1 MAIDLAPIPLPPT
14 EQAISVG
21 LYTPEERARRD
32 ATIWTP
38 VQGFLA
44 AFQFIV
50 FAVSICLIARF
61 MVTGQGET
69 AAIWSVVFKTLVL
82 YTIMITGSIW
92 EKVVFDQWLFAHSFF
107 WEDVFSFLVLGLHTA
122 YLWSLYTGNMS
133 TREQLWLALAAYAA
147 YAINA
152 GQFLLKL
159 RAARVQERATLA
171 MHRELT
177 A

>member
-1 MAIDLAPIPLPPT
+1 MNDAPEP
-14 EQAISVG
+14 SVSAG
-21 LYTPEERARRD
+21 LYTPQERARRD

-44 AFQFIV
+44 AFQFFV
-50 FAVSICLIARF
+50 FAISLSLITRF
-61 MVTGQGET
+61 MLTGEGET
-69 AAIWSVVFKTLVL
+69 AALWSVVVKTMVL
-82 YTIMITGSIW
+82 YAIMVTGSIW
-92 EKVVFDQWLFAHSFF
+92 EKVVFDKWLFAPAFF

-122 YLWSLYTGNMS
+122 YLWSVYTGNMS

-159 RAARVQERATLA
+159 RAARAQERATLA
-171 MHRELT
+171 MHQEW
-177 A
+177 AA

>member
-1 MAIDLAPIPLPPT
+1 MIESTAPTIG
-14 EQAISVG
+14 VG

-50 FAVSICLIARF
+50 FAVSVCLITRF
-61 MVTGQGET
+61 MVTGLGET
-69 AAIWSVVFKTLVL
+69 AAIWSVVFKTMVL
-82 YTIMITGSIW
+82 YAIMVTGSIW
-92 EKVVFDQWLFAHSFF
+92 EKVVFDKWLFAHSFF

-122 YLWSLYTGNMS
+122 YLWSLYTGNMN
-133 TREQLWLALAAYAA
+133 TYQQLWLALAAYAA

-171 MHRELT
+171 MHQELT

>member
-1 MAIDLAPIPLPPT
+1 MNDATTPV
-14 EQAISVG
+14 ISAG

-50 FAVSICLIARF
+50 FAVSVCLIARF

-69 AAIWSVVFKTLVL
+69 AAVWSVVFKTLVL

-92 EKVVFDQWLFAHSFF
+92 EKVVFDKWLFAPAFF

-122 YLWSLYTGNMS
+122 YLWSVYTGNMG
-133 TREQLWLALAAYAA
+133 TRDQLWLALAAYAA

-159 RAARVQERATLA
+159 RAARAQERATLA
-171 MHRELT
+171 MHQGLAT
-177 A
+177 

>member
-1 MAIDLAPIPLPPT
+1 MNDATTPV
-14 EQAISVG
+14 ISVG

-50 FAVSICLIARF
+50 FAVSVCLIARF

-82 YTIMITGSIW
+82 YTIMITGSLW
-92 EKVVFDQWLFAHSFF
+92 EKVVFDKWLFAKSFF

-122 YLWSLYTGNMS
+122 YLWALFTDSMP
-133 TREQLWLALAAYAA
+133 TRDQLWLALAGYAA

-152 GQFLLKL
+152 GQFLWKLK
-159 RAARVQERATLA
+159 AARIQERATLA
-171 MHRELT
+171 LQKEM
-177 A
+177 AV

>member
-1 MAIDLAPIPLPPT
+1 MIESTAPT
-14 EQAISVG
+14 ISVG

-50 FAVSICLIARF
+50 FAVSVCLITRF
-61 MVTGQGET
+61 MVTGLGET
-69 AAIWSVVFKTLVL
+69 AAIWSVVFKTMVL
-82 YTIMITGSIW
+82 YAIMVTGSIW
-92 EKVVFDQWLFAHSFF
+92 EKVVFDKWLFAHSFF

-122 YLWSLYTGNMS
+122 YLWSLYTGNMN
-133 TREQLWLALAAYAA
+133 TYQQLWLALAAYAA
-147 YAINA
+147 YTINA

-171 MHRELT
+171 MHQELT

>member
-1 MAIDLAPIPLPPT
+1 
-14 EQAISVG
+14 
-21 LYTPEERARRD
+21 
-32 ATIWTP
+32 
-38 VQGFLA
+38 
-44 AFQFIV
+44 
-50 FAVSICLIARF
+50 

-69 AAIWSVVFKTLVL
+69 AAVWSVVFKTLVL

-92 EKVVFDQWLFAHSFF
+92 EKVVFDKWLFAQSFF

-122 YLWSLYTGNMS
+122 YLWTLYTGILS

-159 RAARVQERATLA
+159 RAARLQERATLA
-171 MHRELT
+171 MQKEL
-177 A
+177 AA

>member
-1 MAIDLAPIPLPPT
+1 MTNAFEPPIST
-14 EQAISVG
+14 G
-21 LYTPEERARRD
+21 LYTPQERARRD

-50 FAVSICLIARF
+50 FAVSVCLIARY
-61 MVTGQGET
+61 MVTGEGET
-69 AAIWSVVFKTLVL
+69 AAVWSVVFKTLVL
-82 YTIMITGSIW
+82 YAIMVTGSIW
-92 EKVVFDQWLFAHSFF
+92 EKVVFDKWLFAPAFF

-122 YLWSLYTGNMS
+122 YLWSLYTGNMGM
-133 TREQLWLALAAYAA
+133 RDQLWLALAAYAA

-159 RAARVQERATLA
+159 RAARAQERATLA
-171 MHRELT
+171 MHQELAT
-177 A
+177 

>member
-1 MAIDLAPIPLPPT
+1 MNEASAT
-14 EQAISVG
+14 TVISAG
-21 LYTPEERARRD
+21 LYTPEERVRRD
-32 ATIWTP
+32 STIWTP

-50 FAVSICLIARF
+50 FGISVCLITRY

-69 AAIWSVVFKTLVL
+69 LAVWSVVFKTLVL
-82 YTIMITGSIW
+82 YSIMVTGSIW
-92 EKVVFDQWLFAHSFF
+92 EKVVFDKWLFAKSFF

-122 YLWSLYTGNMS
+122 YLWALFTDRMS
-133 TREQLWLALAAYAA
+133 TRDQLWLALAAYAA

-152 GQFLLKL
+152 GQFLWKLK
-159 RAARVQERATLA
+159 AARIQERATLA
-171 MHRELT
+171 LQKELS

>member
-1 MAIDLAPIPLPPT
+1 MNDAT
-14 EQAISVG
+14 EPSISTG
-21 LYTPEERARRD
+21 LYTPQERARRD

-50 FAVSICLIARF
+50 FAVSVCLIARY
-61 MVTGQGET
+61 MVTGEGET
-69 AAIWSVVFKTLVL
+69 AAVWSVVCKTLVL
-82 YTIMITGSIW
+82 YAIMVTGSIW
-92 EKVVFDQWLFAHSFF
+92 EKVVFDKWLFAPAFF

-122 YLWSLYTGNMS
+122 YLWSLYTGSMS

-159 RAARVQERATLA
+159 RAARAQERATLA
-171 MHRELT
+171 MHQEW
-177 A
+177 AA

>member
-1 MAIDLAPIPLPPT
+1 MIESTAPT
-14 EQAISVG
+14 ISVG

-50 FAVSICLIARF
+50 FAVSVCLITRF
-61 MVTGQGET
+61 MVTGLGET
-69 AAIWSVVFKTLVL
+69 AAIWSVVFKTMVL
-82 YTIMITGSIW
+82 YAIMVTGSIW
-92 EKVVFDQWLFAHSFF
+92 EKVVFDKWLFAHSFF

-122 YLWSLYTGNMS
+122 YLWSLYTGNMN
-133 TREQLWLALAAYAA
+133 TYQQLWLALAAYAA

-171 MHRELT
+171 MHQELT

>member
-1 MAIDLAPIPLPPT
+1 MIESTAPT
-14 EQAISVG
+14 ISVG

-50 FAVSICLIARF
+50 FAVSVCLITRF
-61 MVTGQGET
+61 MVTGLGET
-69 AAIWSVVFKTLVL
+69 AAIWSVVFKTMVL
-82 YTIMITGSIW
+82 YAIMVTGSIW
-92 EKVVFDQWLFAHSFF
+92 EKVVFDKWLFAHSFF

-122 YLWSLYTGNMS
+122 YLWSLYTGNMN
-133 TREQLWLALAAYAA
+133 TYQQLWLALAAYAA

-159 RAARVQERATLA
+159 RAAKVQERATLA
-171 MHRELT
+171 MHQELT

>member
-1 MAIDLAPIPLPPT
+1 MIESTAPT
-14 EQAISVG
+14 ISVG

-50 FAVSICLIARF
+50 FAVSVCLITRF
-61 MVTGQGET
+61 MVTGLGET

-82 YTIMITGSIW
+82 YAIMVTGSIW
-92 EKVVFDQWLFAHSFF
+92 EKVVFDKWLFAHSFF
-107 WEDVFSFLVLGLHTA
+107 WEDVFSFLVLGLHTV
-122 YLWSLYTGNMS
+122 YLWSLYTGNMN
-133 TREQLWLALAAYAA
+133 TYQQLWLALAAYAA

-152 GQFLLKL
+152 CQFLLKL

-171 MHRELT
+171 MHQELT

>member
-1 MAIDLAPIPLPPT
+1 MNDAT
-14 EQAISVG
+14 EPSISAG
-21 LYTPEERARRD
+21 LYTPQERARRD

-50 FAVSICLIARF
+50 FAVSVCLIARY
-61 MVTGQGET
+61 MVTGEGET
-69 AAIWSVVFKTLVL
+69 AAVWSVVCKTLVL
-82 YTIMITGSIW
+82 YAIMVTGSIW
-92 EKVVFDQWLFAHSFF
+92 EKVVFDKWLFAPAFF

-122 YLWSLYTGNMS
+122 YLWSLYTGSMS

-159 RAARVQERATLA
+159 RAARAQERATLA
-171 MHRELT
+171 MHQEW
-177 A
+177 AA

>member
-1 MAIDLAPIPLPPT
+1 MIESTAPT
-14 EQAISVG
+14 ISVG

-50 FAVSICLIARF
+50 FAVSVCLITRF
-61 MVTGQGET
+61 MVTGLGET
-69 AAIWSVVFKTLVL
+69 AAIWSVVFKTMVL
-82 YTIMITGSIW
+82 YAIMVTGSIW
-92 EKVVFDQWLFAHSFF
+92 EKVVFDKWLFAHSFF

-122 YLWSLYTGNMS
+122 YLWTLYTGNMN
-133 TREQLWLALAAYAA
+133 TYQQLWLALAAYAA

-159 RAARVQERATLA
+159 RAAKVQERATLA
-171 MHRELT
+171 MHQELT

>member
-1 MAIDLAPIPLPPT
+1 MIETTTAPIS
-14 EQAISVG
+14 AG

-50 FAVSICLIARF
+50 FAVSVCLITRF
-61 MVTGQGET
+61 MVTGAGE
-69 AAIWSVVFKTLVL
+69 IWAVGSVVFKTLVL

-92 EKVVFDQWLFAHSFF
+92 EKVVFDKWLFAKSFF
-107 WEDVFSFLVLGLHTA
+107 WEDVISFLVLGLHTA
-122 YLWSLYTGNMS
+122 YLWTLYSGSLS
-133 TREQLWLALAAYAA
+133 IREQLWLALAAYAA

-159 RAARVQERATLA
+159 RAARLQERATLA
-171 MHRELT
+171 LQQEL
-177 A
+177 AA

>member
-1 MAIDLAPIPLPPT
+1 MNEVQQPS
-14 EQAISVG
+14 ISAG

-50 FAVSICLIARF
+50 FAVSVCLIARF

-82 YTIMITGSIW
+82 YTIMVTGS
-92 EKVVFDQWLFAHSFF
+92 K
-107 WEDVFSFLVLGLHTA
+107 
-122 YLWSLYTGNMS
+122 
-133 TREQLWLALAAYAA
+133 
-147 YAINA
+147 
-152 GQFLLKL
+152 LLSGS
-159 RAARVQERATLA
+159 
-171 MHRELT
+171 
-177 A
+177 